1 VIDAA
6 VTSAKK
12 EATPNQVIDAIAC
25 SSGGDKLRSTDDTAL
40 LASYGCPVHSQMIAV
55 FTI

>member
-12 EATPNQVIDAIAC
+12 EATPNQVIDAIAG